1 MTNQEKSS
9 SSPSEEI
16 SALDGAPAQ
25 KPTLLDKLWS
35 RLQIARDRLVDRNLR
50 NRLIIFFLLLLFF
63 LNNLY

>member
-9 SSPSEEI
+9 SNHSEEI
-16 SALDGAPAQ
+16 PALDGAPAE

-50 NRLIIFFLLLLFF
+50 NRLISTN
-63 LNNLY
+63 LN